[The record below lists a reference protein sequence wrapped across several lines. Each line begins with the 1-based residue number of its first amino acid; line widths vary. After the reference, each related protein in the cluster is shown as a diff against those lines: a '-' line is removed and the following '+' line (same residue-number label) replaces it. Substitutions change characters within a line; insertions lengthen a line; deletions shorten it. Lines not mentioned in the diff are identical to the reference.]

1 MVLLSRLVPFQG
13 REPTN
18 VSRMAARVCVVG
30 SVNMDL
36 TLDVDALPRA
46 GETVLASSLT
56 YAPGG
61 KGGNQAVA
69 AARAGAQVQFVGA
82 VGDDAAAERLRAHLL
97 DNGVGLAGAVGVPG
111 PSGTAIIVV
120 DAGAENTIVVA
131 PGANGRLTLAEA
143 AVRAI
148 VGDCDVL
155 LTQLEIPV
163 ATAVAAA
170 REARS
175 AGAVVMVNA
184 SPAGRDTSA
193 LAELAALAEVVI
205 SNESEADEWPWK
217 PSHFV
222 VTLGARGARYI
233 GTDGEF
239 VVPAPAV
246 AAVDTAGAGD
256 VFAGVLAAH
265 WPPHRGANPASKA
278 QRLRALQRACAA
290 GALATL
296 VPGAGDCAPDAE
308 AIERNS

>member
-1 MVLLSRLVPFQG
+1 V
-13 REPTN
+13 
-18 VSRMAARVCVVG
+18 ARVCVVG

-36 TLDVDALPRA
+36 TFGVDTLPRP
-46 GETVLASSLT
+46 GETVLASSLSR
-56 YAPGG
+56 APGG

-82 VGDDAAAERLRAHLL
+82 VGDDATADHLRAHLL
-97 DNGVGLAGAVGVPG
+97 AYGVGLDGTVGVPG

-131 PGANGRLTLAEA
+131 PGANGHLTLAQA
-143 AVRAI
+143 AVRA
-148 VGDCDVL
+148 VVADCDVL

-170 REARS
+170 RQARS

-184 SPAGRDTSA
+184 SPAGQDPSA

-205 SNESEADEWPWK
+205 ANESEADEWSWQPT
-217 PSHFV
+217 HLV
-222 VTLGARGARYI
+222 VTLGARGARYA
-233 GTDGEF
+233 GVDGEF
-239 VVPAPAV
+239 AVPAPV
-246 AAVDTAGAGD
+246 VEAVDTTGAGD
-256 VFAGVLAAH
+256 VFAGVLAAN
-265 WPPHRGANPASKA
+265 WPSDPGTDPAVQT
-278 QRLRALQRACAA
+278 QRLRAVRRACAA

-308 AIERNS
+308 AIERSSC